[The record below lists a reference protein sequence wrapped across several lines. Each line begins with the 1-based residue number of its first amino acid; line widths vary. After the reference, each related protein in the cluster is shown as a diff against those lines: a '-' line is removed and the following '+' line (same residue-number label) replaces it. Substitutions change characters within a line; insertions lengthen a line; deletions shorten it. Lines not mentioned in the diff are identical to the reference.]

1 MNIMKITALPSAG
14 REARSEVINFFILG
28 NLLIDLRGLS
38 TLKVLNA
45 LRLDPDIPG
54 I

>member
-1 MNIMKITALPSAG
+1 MNIMKTTALPSAG
-14 REARSEVINFFILG
+14 NDARRELINFFIEG

-38 TLKVLNA
+38 TLNVLSA
-45 LRLDPDIPG
+45 FKLDPDIPG